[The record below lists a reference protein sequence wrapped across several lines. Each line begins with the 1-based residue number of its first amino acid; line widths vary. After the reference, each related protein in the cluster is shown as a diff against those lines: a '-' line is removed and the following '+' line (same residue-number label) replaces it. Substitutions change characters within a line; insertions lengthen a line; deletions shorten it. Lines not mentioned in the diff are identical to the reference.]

1 MTFADLAPG
10 DAVFLDANTFVYH
23 FAPDPL
29 LGPPCHRLLQRVEQ
43 GELRGVTSTHVL
55 TETAHRLMTIEAS
68 VTFGWSFAGIAA
80 RLRKHAAEIQKLTAF
95 RAAIEAVLDSTI
107 EVLTIEPQLT
117 LSAADIS
124 RQHGLLSN
132 DALIV
137 AVMQNHGLTH
147 LASHDAD
154 FDRVAGVKRFAP
166 Q

>member
-29 LGPPCHRLLQRVEQ
+29 LGPPCHQLLQRVEQ
-43 GELRGVTSTHVL
+43 RELRGVTSTHVL

-68 VTFGWSFAGIAA
+68 VTFGWPFAGIAV

-137 AVMQNHGLTH
+137 AVMRGHGLTN

-154 FDRVAGVKRFAP
+154 FDQVAGVKRFAP